1 MCAMHEALKH
11 GALRHSSNLQ
21 PALATST
28 SQHNSLHAVPA
39 APEHKALP
47 HHQPPPADSSMEL
60 QPLPHETDGFGPSS
74 FAAGRREDHASPKIP
89 AQGSNAAALGGLL
102 PTNSKIPLSKQTSL
116 TQGHS
121 AGQGQQYGRPTLEV
135 HTDDEAIQFADED
148 GADEDTGL
156 ISRTP
161 RPQVTPLHGC
171 CWGRSSADAACFCAA
186 AWLLLSRT
194 QRQHVTPGHDTGM
207 LPTCILL

>member
-1 MCAMHEALKH
+1 MTHLCLELCNTLSP
-11 GALRHSSNLQ
+11 G
-21 PALATST
+21 
-28 SQHNSLHAVPA
+28 HNNFSAHTPLHAVPA
-39 APEHKALP
+39 APEHAALP

-74 FAAGRREDHASPKIP
+74 FAAGRRDDHASPKIP

-102 PTNSKIPLSKQTSL
+102 PTNSKVPLSKQTSL
-116 TQGHS
+116 TQGHR
-121 AGQGQQYGRPTLEV
+121 AGQVQQYGRSDLEV
-135 HTDDEAIQFADED
+135 HTDDEPIQFADED

-171 CWGRSSADAACFCAA
+171 YCGHGGTDAA
-186 AWLLLSRT
+186 
-194 QRQHVTPGHDTGM
+194 
-207 LPTCILL
+207 